1 LFFINYCGKAG
12 WQNYMSV
19 QHDTPGRLFDEWP
32 DRYDKWFETPVGAL
46 VRKYESEL
54 LIDFLKPGVGEMIL
68 DVGCGTGV
76 FTRDILSRGP
86 RVIGLDISRPMLLRA
101 NQKAKGYSFQAVAGD
116 MISLPFAQECFDRVF
131 SMTALEF
138 IEDGQTAVRELFRV
152 TKKRGTIVVTTLNS
166 LSPWAVRRKQKAKK
180 GHRLFQNMIFRSPDE
195 MRALACAEAEVKTA
209 IHFQKDEDLDRAS
222 KIEIAGQKRNL
233 ATGAFLAA
241 RWVKP

>member
-1 LFFINYCGKAG
+1 
-12 WQNYMSV
+12 MSV

-32 DRYDKWFETPVGAL
+32 DRYDKWFETPIGAL
-46 VRKYESEL
+46 VRRYESEL
-54 LIDFLKPGVGEMIL
+54 LIDFLKPGAGELIL

-76 FTRDILSRGP
+76 FTGDILSRGP
-86 RVIGLDISRPMLLRA
+86 RVIGLDISSPMLLRA
-101 NQKAKGYSFQAVAGD
+101 DQKAKGFSFLAVAGD
-116 MISLPFAQECFDRVF
+116 MTGLPFAEECFDRVY

-138 IEDGQTAVRELFRV
+138 IEDGQAAVGELFRV

-166 LSPWAVRRKQKAKK
+166 LSPWAARRKQKAKD

-195 MRALACAEAEVKTA
+195 IRALACVDAEVKTA
-209 IHFQKDEDLDRAS
+209 IHFQKDEDPARAS
-222 KIEIAGQKRNL
+222 EIELAGQKRNL